1 MDNTVGTLNV
11 LTYKKILWEEKT
23 ITHVRTR
30 YTQTHAHK
38 RKSMY
43 TYVNVKGIKERLLP
57 N

>member
-11 LTYKKILWEEKT
+11 LTYKKYFGKKKT
-23 ITHVRTR
+23 ITHVRTH

-43 TYVNVKGIKERLLP
+43 TYVNVKGIKERLLL